1 MKRMSRD
8 RRTKVAMCR
17 RIFASFDNGHLS
29 NHEDPKI
36 FGVDQGVPT
45 NDDVP
50 KLQDSSRQLR

>member
-1 MKRMSRD
+1 MKRISRD
-8 RRTKVAMCR
+8 RRIKVAMGR
-17 RIFASFDNGHLS
+17 RIFASFDNDHLS

-36 FGVDQGVPT
+36 FGADQGVLT